1 MIDDVQQGTPDLSRQ
16 DATSNDRDYS
26 LSIEEALERYDHA
39 GHPRTT
45 RSVQRYCARGHLDCL
60 RQETPF
66 GEKYMITPASVAR
79 HIAQIA
85 ELAQTTGRDL
95 SRQDATHFHEPL
107 PHDEQRHDAT
117 TTTDQSRLVAADV
130 VADLS
135 QVEPRQE
142 GATSPDVSRQ
152 DAAAPGILEKYV
164 ARLEGEV
171 EFLREENATKN
182 AQIKELTERSRETNL
197 LIGGLQRMLAPL
209 LGSPDPYPPKSD
221 SASV

>member
-1 MIDDVQQGTPDLSRQ
+1 MPDDLSRQ
-16 DATSNDRDYS
+16 DATSNDREYS

-79 HIAQIA
+79 HIAHIA
-85 ELAQTTGRDL
+85 EVAHTTGRDV

-107 PHDEQRHDAT
+107 PRDQQRQDAT
-117 TTTDQSRLVAADV
+117 TTTDQPRLVAADV
-130 VADLS
+130 AADLS
-135 QVEPRQE
+135 QVEPRQD
-142 GATSPDVSRQ
+142 GATSPDLSRQ
-152 DAAAPGILEKYV
+152 VATTPGILEKYV

-171 EFLREENATKN
+171 AFLREENRHEECADQGTHR
-182 AQIKELTERSRETNL
+182 AQQGNEFFDRWLAADARADPRFTRPISTEIR
-197 LIGGLQRMLAPL
+197 
-209 LGSPDPYPPKSD
+209 
-221 SASV
+221 